1 MTPVKRRK
9 YRRLTKNILKIN
21 QTRAGGFFIE
31 AAMKE
36 IMTRI
41 ELGGVLGKSF
51 GKIHHRLIST
61 THEASRALAATI
73 PGFEKFMISSQR
85 RGLTYA
91 VFKDK
96 KNIGM
101 DDLGFPV
108 TGEVIRIVP
117 VIMGSKRGG
126 LLQTILG
133 VALVTVA
140 AIATSGA
147 ALGFGG
153 AAFAGGWGAVAAMG
167 VSITLGGVIQLLSPQ
182 PAGLAKT
189 QSADNKPSY
198 AFGSVTNTTSQGY
211 PVPLLYGKRR
221 IGGAIISAGIYVE
234 DQQ

>member
-1 MTPVKRRK
+1 
-9 YRRLTKNILKIN
+9 
-21 QTRAGGFFIE
+21 
-31 AAMKE
+31 MKE

-41 ELGGVLGKSF
+41 ELFGVLGKTF
-51 GKIHHRLIST
+51 GKVHHRLIRN
-61 THEASRALAATI
+61 THEATRALAATI
-73 PGFEKFMISSQR
+73 TGFEKFMITSKR

-91 VFKDK
+91 VFKGK
-96 KNIGM
+96 NNIGM

-117 VIMGSKRGG
+117 VIIGSKRGG

-140 AIATSGA
+140 AIATNGV
-147 ALGFGG
+147 ALGIGGG

-167 VSITLGGVIQLLSPQ
+167 VSMTLGGVIQLLSPQ
-182 PAGLAKT
+182 PTGLAKT
-189 QSADNKPSY
+189 QSVDNKPSY
-198 AFGSVTNTTSQGY
+198 AFGGVTNTTSQGY

-221 IGGAIISAGIYVE
+221 IGGAIISAGIYIE